1 MARVD
6 GHGIDAWRPQAFGP
20 GNAKRILDALVEPLW
35 AGYRVLAFTIAGGP
49 ARLVDP
55 DGVDLAELYPS
66 VASAL
71 AAASA
76 ADRLVLDGYL
86 TDQAT
91 RSPIGVT
98 GGEIPAPSAKELTA
112 QFFLGGGAADVV
124 AGRTKVDER
133 TRRTVDPALAGAA
146 GAVAFVAVDLLLVDD
161 EVLLDI
167 PLLERKRVLESVLA
181 ENELV
186 RRTPFVREPLGSFLA
201 SWRAQGFGA
210 LAYKSANGRYTPGVQ
225 NPGWA
230 TAAIPRR

>member
-1 MARVD
+1 MDSSR
-6 GHGIDAWRPQAFGP
+6 IDAWRPQPFGSRSVKGIRDP
-20 GNAKRILDALVEPLW
+20 LVEPLW
-35 AGYRVLAFTIAGGP
+35 AGYRVLAFTIADQP

-55 DGVDLAELYPS
+55 DGVDLAEVYPS
-66 VASAL
+66 VAAAV
-71 AAASA
+71 AAAGA

-91 RSPIGVT
+91 RDPIGITV
-98 GGEIPAPSAKELTA
+98 GEIPSLTAKEMSA
-112 QFFLGGGAADVV
+112 QFLLGSGAADVM

-133 TRRTVDPALAGAA
+133 TRRTVDPALGRAA

-161 EVLLDI
+161 EVMLDI

-181 ENELV
+181 QSELV
-186 RRTPFVREPLGSFLA
+186 RWTPFIREPLGSFLA

-210 LAYKSANGRYTPGVQ
+210 LAYKSPNSRYTPGVP
-225 NPGWA
+225 NPAWA